1 MYDPSKIEQ
10 LRELMNDDQAE
21 MLSLVEEYEG
31 NSTSLIQQMLDATA
45 RRSALELTRAA
56 HTLKS
61 SSALM
66 GASGLAR
73 LCEELETLSH
83 QGKIPPDVEE
93 RIRQITTEFA
103 EASRWLRAQ
112 ICG

>member
-10 LRELMNDDQAE
+10 LRELMDNDRAE
-21 MLSLVEEYEG
+21 MLSLAEEYG
-31 NSTSLIQQMLDATA
+31 SNSIALIGQLREAVADQSPTA
-45 RRSALELTRAA
+45 LTRAA

-73 LCEELETLSH
+73 LCEELEALGR
-83 QGKIPPDVEE
+83 QGQVPPDAGQRVG
-93 RIRQITTEFA
+93 QIEASFA
-103 EASRWLRAQ
+103 EAISWIRHQ
-112 ICG
+112 IEG